1 MRPESKAHQ
10 RPAWLLA
17 AALLA
22 AAPPGGA
29 ADGPAKTA
37 AETDDLVERSAA
49 LALALEQRLMQVY
62 ERAAPGVVNI
72 TRRSYGY
79 DYFLNPVPHE
89 GSGSGFVYDEAGHLV
104 TNFHVVEGAEE
115 LHVTF
120 ADGSVRPAR
129 LRGADPSNDL
139 AVLQVEELPADA
151 RPIPLGDSK
160 RVRPGR
166 FVVAIGNPFG
176 LGGTMTTGVV
186 SALGREIRS
195 PDNRVMGEMIQ
206 TDAPINPG
214 NSGGPLLDLDGELVG
229 VNSAILSPSR
239 ASAGIGFAIPAT
251 TVRRVV
257 PELIRRGRY
266 PHPWLGVQTYELPAS
281 LARLLRK
288 NGVAVPPGGGLL
300 VLEAI
305 RGGPARRAGIQGAS
319 HILRLGNLRLP
330 MGGDFIL
337 AVAGQPVED
346 QRQLTLLLETKT
358 RVGQSVPVQLWRK
371 GETVEL
377 EVELGERRS
386 HRRWRR

>member
-1 MRPESKAHQ
+1 
-10 RPAWLLA
+10 
-17 AALLA
+17 
-22 AAPPGGA
+22 
-29 ADGPAKTA
+29 
-37 AETDDLVERSAA
+37 
-49 LALALEQRLMQVY
+49 
-62 ERAAPGVVNI
+62 
-72 TRRSYGY
+72 
-79 DYFLNPVPHE
+79 
-89 GSGSGFVYDEAGHLV
+89 
-104 TNFHVVEGAEE
+104 
-115 LHVTF
+115 
-120 ADGSVRPAR
+120 
-129 LRGADPSNDL
+129 
-139 AVLQVEELPADA
+139 
-151 RPIPLGDSK
+151 
-160 RVRPGR
+160 
-166 FVVAIGNPFG
+166 
-176 LGGTMTTGVV
+176 VV